1 MEASGQGPW
10 GQRPP
15 AKKERAR
22 GTLHCS
28 LSSSCSRGAR
38 TRGCGSGKQAVG
50 KQHHSPHQQE
60 QREQSA
66 WHSLQLGRPS
76 QSHPTCHLTPH
87 RVGFCCPDLQL
98 WGSTLAARIEPTGP
112 AVQTSNPGLC
122 SQKALLILQLHMC
135 AHTHTPDTYKPQ
147 LPAWPRV
154 AEPYPDDVCPQPSSD
169 LFPPG
174 QGCSV
179 PPLSPLCC
187 ASLSTET
194 LSDDQRTE

>member
-28 LSSSCSRGAR
+28 LSSSRSGGAR
-38 TRGCGSGKQAVG
+38 TRGCRSGKQAVR
-50 KQHHSPHQQE
+50 KLHHSPHQQE

-66 WHSLQLGRPS
+66 WHSPAWETQPVSPHLP
-76 QSHPTCHLTPH
+76 LTPH

-122 SQKALLILQLHMC
+122 SQKTLLILQLHMC
-135 AHTHTPDTYKPQ
+135 ARTHTHLTHTNPSFQPGPGLLSPTQMMCAPSPALTSSLQDRAAVFLLC
-147 LPAWPRV
+147 LPFA
-154 AEPYPDDVCPQPSSD
+154 
-169 LFPPG
+169 
-174 QGCSV
+174 V
-179 PPLSPLCC
+179 PP
-187 ASLSTET
+187 
-194 LSDDQRTE
+194 